1 VKFAGSREYSED
13 KEMKAKH
20 LKPTAALAEEDIS
33 SKPVSRRSLL
43 GTIGIGAGVAAAA
56 AFGAITPAQAAD
68 AEGRG
73 RRCRYR
79 DADRGDTTRV
89 RCGRSDND

>member
-1 VKFAGSREYSED
+1 MKVKAP
-13 KEMKAKH
+13 KQ
-20 LKPTAALAEEDIS
+20 TATLLESDIS
-33 SKPVSRRSLL
+33 SKRVSRRSLL
-43 GTIGIGAGVAAAA
+43 GTLGIGAGVAAVA
-56 AFGAITPAQAAD
+56 AFGASTPAEAAD

-89 RCGRSDND
+89 HCGLSDND

>member
-1 VKFAGSREYSED
+1 
-13 KEMKAKH
+13 MKAEHSKH
-20 LKPTAALAEEDIS
+20 TATLSEEDIS
-33 SKPVSRRSLL
+33 SKRVSRRSLL

-56 AFGAITPAQAAD
+56 VFGATAPAAAAD

-73 RRCRYR
+73 RRCQYR